1 MHEQLQGR
9 ATEMVSSQS
18 TKYMEE
24 AEGIELV
31 QPAEGTAKGQVSVQ
45 SSTT

>member
-24 AEGIELV
+24 AEGIGLV
-31 QPAEGTAKGQVSVQ
+31 QPAEGTAKGQVSVR